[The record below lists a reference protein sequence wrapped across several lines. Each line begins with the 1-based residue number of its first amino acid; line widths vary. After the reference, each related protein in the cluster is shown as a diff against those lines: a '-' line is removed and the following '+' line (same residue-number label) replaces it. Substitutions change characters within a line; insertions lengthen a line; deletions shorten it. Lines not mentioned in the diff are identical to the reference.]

1 MKTEYQKKKIRVIV
15 HCSYI
20 LANCAI
26 FINHLTE
33 DRSCKKTIDM
43 ISIQSNKKEGK
54 KKRNG
59 EREERGRKITREKG
73 RVYLP
78 KEVIPISCN

>member
-1 MKTEYQKKKIRVIV
+1 MKTEYQKKKTQVIV

-33 DRSCKKTIDM
+33 DRSCKKTIDT
-43 ISIQSNKKEGK
+43 ISIQINKKEGK
-54 KKRNG
+54 KG
-59 EREERGRKITREKG
+59 REMEKKLTND
-73 RVYLP
+73 Y
-78 KEVIPISCN
+78 